1 MVALYVLLGFILL
14 LIIDAFVI
22 RAEKKYHPAF
32 KKKYEII
39 EDVVFDNIS
48 VSVPADSFISKGHTW
63 AELLGNGLVKI
74 GIDEFVLKSVG
85 KFIVTKISK
94 PGTLIKKGDP
104 VIEVKLGEKILI
116 LRSPIDG
123 TINYINDN
131 LIGKNIS
138 DPYGEDWGAILS
150 PANFDKNA
158 ASLQANENVVEWM
171 KSEFLKLKSYLK
183 DNVVQH
189 CLLPDNH
196 AQLAGATMFDGG
208 KIVEGAV
215 SQLNQ
220 ESIKKFEDEFLT
232 V

>member
-14 LIIDAFVI
+14 LLIDAFVI

-39 EDVVFDNIS
+39 ENVVFDNIS
-48 VSVPADSFISKGHTW
+48 VAVPADSYISKGHTW

-74 GIDEFVLKSVG
+74 GIDEFVLKSIG

-94 PGTLIKKGDP
+94 PGTLLKVGDP
-104 VIEVKLGEKILI
+104 VIEVKLGEKTVT
-116 LRSPIDG
+116 LRAPIDG
-123 TINYINDN
+123 TVNYTNDN
-131 LIGKNIS
+131 LIGKSIS
-138 DPYGEDWGAILS
+138 DPYGEDWGVIMS
-150 PANFDKNA
+150 PVNFDKNA
-158 ASLQANENVVEWM
+158 AMLRTNENLVEWM
-171 KSEFLKLKSYLK
+171 ESEFLKLKHYLR
-183 DNVVQH
+183 DN
-189 CLLPDNH
+189 LLPTYLPGQNVH
-196 AQLAGATMFDGG
+196 LAGATMLDGG

-220 ESIKKFEDEFLT
+220 ESIKKFEDEFLS

>member
-39 EDVVFDNIS
+39 ENVVFDNIS
-48 VSVPADSFISKGHTW
+48 VAVPADSYISKGHTW

-74 GIDEFVLKSVG
+74 GVDEFVLKSLG
-85 KFIVTKISK
+85 KFVVTKILK

-104 VIEVKLGEKILI
+104 IIEVKLAEKII
-116 LRSPIDG
+116 NLRSPIDG
-123 TINYINDN
+123 TINYVNDD

-138 DPYGEDWGAILS
+138 DPYGEDWGVIMS
-150 PANFDKNA
+150 PVNFDKNA
-158 ASLQANENVVEWM
+158 LSLKTNENVVEWM
-171 KSEFLKLKSYLK
+171 RLEFLKLKNYLRETML
-183 DNVVQH
+183 QPY
-189 CLLPDNH
+189 LPDGNT
-196 AQLAGATMFDGG
+196 QLAGATMFDGG
-208 KIVEGAV
+208 KMVEGAV
-215 SQLNQ
+215 SQLNM

>member
-14 LIIDAFVI
+14 LLIDAFVI

-39 EDVVFDNIS
+39 ENVVFDNIS
-48 VSVPADSFISKGHTW
+48 VAVPADSYISKGHTW

-74 GIDEFVLKSVG
+74 GIDEFVLKSIG

-94 PGTLIKKGDP
+94 PGTLLKVGDP
-104 VIEVKLGEKILI
+104 VIEVKLGEKIVT
-116 LRSPIDG
+116 LRAPIDG
-123 TINYINDN
+123 TVNYTNDN
-131 LIGKNIS
+131 LIGKSIS
-138 DPYGEDWGAILS
+138 DPYGEDWGVIMS
-150 PANFDKNA
+150 PVNFDKNA
-158 ASLQANENVVEWM
+158 AMLRTNENLVEWM
-171 KSEFLKLKSYLK
+171 ESEFLKLKHYLR
-183 DNVVQH
+183 DN
-189 CLLPDNH
+189 LLPTYLPGQNVH
-196 AQLAGATMFDGG
+196 LAGATMLDGG

-220 ESIKKFEDEFLT
+220 ESIKKFEDEFLS

>member
-39 EDVVFDNIS
+39 ENVVFDNIS
-48 VSVPADSFISKGHTW
+48 VAVPADSYISKGHTW

-74 GIDEFVLKSVG
+74 GVDEFVLKSLG
-85 KFIVTKISK
+85 KFIVTKILK

-104 VIEVKLGEKILI
+104 IIEVKLAEKII
-116 LRSPIDG
+116 NLRSPIDG
-123 TINYINDN
+123 TINYVNDD

-138 DPYGEDWGAILS
+138 DPYGEDWGVIMS
-150 PANFDKNA
+150 PVNFDKNA
-158 ASLQANENVVEWM
+158 LSLKTNENVVEWM
-171 KSEFLKLKSYLK
+171 RLEFLKLKNYLRETML
-183 DNVVQH
+183 QPY
-189 CLLPDNH
+189 LPDGNT
-196 AQLAGATMFDGG
+196 QLAGATMFDGG
-208 KIVEGAV
+208 KMVEGAV
-215 SQLNQ
+215 SQLNM